1 MNESRDA
8 DHQAEEMTEIFGEPI
23 FVYTVEQAVED
34 GALVRVPAELS
45 RAPIYLSRA
54 LFELVKVP
62 PRMKGTQDLMG
73 RMADVVYMARLAFS
87 IGDRG
92 DRMRTDIRV
101 ILKGH
106 GTVKVW
112 GVIDGSGLT
121 LMLPED
127 Y

>member
-1 MNESRDA
+1 MNESHDA
-8 DHQAEEMTEIFGEPI
+8 EQSAGEAAEIFGEPI
-23 FVYTVEQAVED
+23 YVYTAEQAVED

-62 PRMKGTQDLMG
+62 PRMEGTQDLMG
-73 RMADVVYMARLAFS
+73 RMADVVHMARLAFS
-87 IGDRG
+87 GGDRG
-92 DRMRTDIRV
+92 DRMRTNIRV
-101 ILKGH
+101 ILLGH